1 MNTDGHR
8 PIFRSFRAVFRP
20 CLRISIGGCP
30 SGRFRRLASIGVAV
44 FLGFGFG
51 WGGDFGIQRD
61 VPYLGE
67 GRAEKADL
75 YLPEGGGGAPRP
87 AVVDIHGGG
96 WSGGDKADRREVNI
110 CTNLAA
116 SGYVAMS
123 VNYVLQRKDGPPVWP
138 QNLHDCKSAVR
149 WLRANAARLRV
160 DPGRIGVI
168 GGSAGGHLAA
178 MVGVT
183 GPEAGLDPAGPS
195 GEHPCRVQAVVDLYG
210 PVLWM
215 QKRDLAMIGK
225 SRAEAPELY
234 RQASPLAHLDKG
246 DPPIL
251 IIHGSADKTV
261 DVEQSRVFAAE
272 LEKAGVEH
280 RLVIVEG
287 APHTFHLQPK
297 EMDLRSVVIGFFDM
311 HLKRR

>member
-1 MNTDGHR
+1 MKTDGRGWALTHLVVMLALCV
-8 PIFRSFRAVFRP
+8 RA
-20 CLRISIGGCP
+20 CL
-30 SGRFRRLASIGVAV
+30 ADA
-44 FLGFGFG
+44 
-51 WGGDFGIQRD
+51 GDFLVERD

-75 YLPEGGGGAPRP
+75 YLPMGGDLATRP

-96 WSGGDKADRREVNI
+96 WAGGDKADRREVNI

-116 SGYVAMS
+116 NGYVAMS
-123 VNYVLQRKDGPPVWP
+123 VNYALQVKNGPPVWP
-138 QNLHDCKSAVR
+138 RNLQDCKTAVR

-160 DPGRIGVI
+160 DPGRIGAI

-183 GPEAGLDPAGPS
+183 GPEAGLDPAGPH
-195 GEHPCRVQAVVDLYG
+195 GEQPCNVQGVVDLYG

-225 SRAEAPELY
+225 GLAEAPELY
-234 RQASPLAHLDKG
+234 RLASPLSHLDKG

-251 IIHGSADKTV
+251 IIHGTADKTV
-261 DVEQSRVFAAE
+261 DVGQSRTFAAE
-272 LEKAGVEH
+272 LAKVGIEH
-280 RLVIVEG
+280 QLVIVEG

-297 EMDLRSVVIGFFDM
+297 EMDLRSTVIGFFDR
-311 HLKRR
+311 HLKNK

>member
-1 MNTDGHR
+1 MNTKGRRYVSRTRWH
-8 PIFRSFRAVFRP
+8 SCA
-20 CLRISIGGCP
+20 SGGCW
-30 SGRFRRLASIGVAV
+30 GLALISAAV
-44 FLGFGFG
+44 CLGFGFARA
-51 WGGDFGIQRD
+51 GDIRVERD

-75 YLPEGGGGAPRP
+75 YLPGGGGSALRP

-96 WSGGDKADRREVNI
+96 WSGGDKGDRREVNI

-116 SGYVAMS
+116 NGYVAMS
-123 VNYVLQRKDGPPVWP
+123 INYVLQRKGGPPVWP
-138 QNLHDCKSAVR
+138 KNLHDCKTAIR

-160 DPGRIGVI
+160 DAGRIGVI

-183 GPEAGLDPAGPS
+183 GPADGLDPAGPY
-195 GEHPCRVQAVVDLYG
+195 GDQPCNVQAVVDLYG

-215 QKRDLAMIGK
+215 QTRDLAMIGK
-225 SRAEAPELY
+225 TRAEAPDVY
-234 RQASPLAHLDKG
+234 RAATPLSHLDKG

-251 IIHGSADKTV
+251 IAHGTADKTV
-261 DVEQSRVFAAE
+261 DVEQSRVFDAE
-272 LEKAGVEH
+272 LAKAGIAH
-280 RLVIVEG
+280 QLVIVEG

-297 EMDLRSVVIGFFDM
+297 EMDLRPTVIGFFDKY
-311 HLKRR
+311 LKEK